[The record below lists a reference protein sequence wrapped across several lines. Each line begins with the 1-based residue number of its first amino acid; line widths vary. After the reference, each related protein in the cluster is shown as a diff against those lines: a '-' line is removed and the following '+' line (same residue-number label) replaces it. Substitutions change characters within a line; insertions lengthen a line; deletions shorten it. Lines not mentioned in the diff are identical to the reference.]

1 MNSNQ
6 IFPLLKRVQIFFY
19 YVIGLTLC
27 FTTLNL
33 NAQEKPPKPIT
44 VKVRNYQ
51 PLAFGTFI
59 QGGNYGTVLITPQ
72 GARSATGSIFL
83 MSSTFS
89 PALFDIESIP
99 GTIITIRNGVN
110 ATLTGGTGTLV
121 LEIGDS
127 FPQSPFITT
136 GEHTTVTI
144 GGTLIVNSLSANPA
158 GPYSGTFEVTFDQQ

>member
-1 MNSNQ
+1 MNSVL
-6 IFPLLKRVQIFFY
+6 ISTYLKRIQIFFY
-19 YVIGLTLC
+19 FVIGIALC
-27 FTTLNL
+27 FASENL

-59 QGGNYGTVLITPQ
+59 QNGNYGTVTIAPQ

-83 MSSTFS
+83 INSTTS

-110 ATLTGGTGTLV
+110 ATLTGGTGTLT
-121 LEIGDS
+121 LEIGGS
-127 FPQSPFITT
+127 YPQSPFITT
-136 GEHTTVTI
+136 GEHTSVTI
-144 GGTLIVNSLSANPA
+144 GGTLIVNALSANPE
-158 GPYSGTFEVTFDQQ
+158 GPYSGQFEVTFDQQ

>member
-1 MNSNQ
+1 MNNVTISS
-6 IFPLLKRVQIFFY
+6 LVHRVQIFFFI
-19 YVIGLTLC
+19 VIGLILYLTPA
-27 FTTLNL
+27 NV

-99 GTIITIRNGVN
+99 GTLITVHNGVN
-110 ATLTGGTGTLV
+110 ATLTGGTGTLE
-121 LEIGDS
+121 LQIGDS
-127 FPQSPFITT
+127 NPPSPFITT

-144 GGTLIVNSLSANPA
+144 GGTLIVQSLSANPA
-158 GPYSGTFEVTFDQQ
+158 GPYSGTFEVTFIQQ